1 MHGKFRLKQDI
12 ETQDIGIA
20 VLSWICHPDSTGAQ
34 NLTLLEGRFAPGQG
48 HSFHKHPDQ
57 EEILYIVAGRIEL
70 WIEQERRILQ
80 PGEAA
85 FMPAGTVHAAF
96 NAADTNSRLLAIL
109 GPSAGESG
117 LEMVDVSGEAPWR
130 ELRAE
135 PVAG

>member
-1 MHGKFRLKQDI
+1 M
-12 ETQDIGIA
+12 
-20 VLSWICHPDSTGAQ
+20 
-34 NLTLLEGRFAPGQG
+34 LEGRFAPGQG

-57 EEILYIVAGRIEL
+57 EEILYIVAGKVEL
-70 WIEQERRILQ
+70 WIGRERRILE

-109 GPSAGESG
+109 GPSVGDAGI
-117 LEMVDVSGEAPWR
+117 EMVDVSGEAPWSM
-130 ELRAE
+130 LRAE